1 LEQPPQGP
9 KKPAHGVFARLL
21 GSDHET
27 EKIVRSAVNVELLN
41 GSGSFDDPA
50 WAERRAK
57 ALTRL
62 EVTTDPVLLPGF
74 RKLVRKWR
82 EEAARSQMTQRAWM
96 NRPDRKAFDE
106 TG

>member
-1 LEQPPQGP
+1 MEQPPQGP
-9 KKPAHGVFARLL
+9 KKPAHRVFARLL
-21 GSDHET
+21 G
-27 EKIVRSAVNVELLN
+27 VRTPNGKNRTLSVKVELLN

-50 WAERRAK
+50 WAERRAR

-62 EVTTDPVLLPGF
+62 EATTDPVLLPGF